1 MIDKKYFHK
10 TQYAILFKMKFETD
24 LLHNKIQFNTT
35 YWTYKTIDEFNNLL
49 SYYQISKIKTEKA
62 INILEAC
69 KKHINSTIEKCYDKY
84 CIEIYEYLINCYNE
98 ILEAKNSN
106 KKPNWDYFV
115 KSIRP
120 HIENIHKFDIFHLET
135 NYKLK
140 EIKENNIK
148 YKIINTQ
155 SLDDDYFQV
164 IRNTFFK
171 IYSYNLTGKELFS
184 FMIYYI

>member
-1 MIDKKYFHK
+1 LQTIYTDKIQLVDKKYFHK
-10 TQYAILFKMKFETD
+10 TQYAISFKMKFETD

-98 ILEAKNSN
+98 SCDVFCIYGVDCQHNNWNAIPITTLKDMIDFQIIDDNFDKIEIREFFR
-106 KKPNWDYFV
+106 KK
-115 KSIRP
+115 
-120 HIENIHKFDIFHLET
+120 
-135 NYKLK
+135 
-140 EIKENNIK
+140 
-148 YKIINTQ
+148 
-155 SLDDDYFQV
+155 
-164 IRNTFFK
+164 
-171 IYSYNLTGKELFS
+171 
-184 FMIYYI
+184 